1 VAFFIKYLQL
11 HGSSGNVRISFG
23 RNSAGTLEIT
33 DVNNHYPFGLNHV
46 VGNKGLLGD
55 YKNYK
60 YNGKELQET
69 GMYDYG
75 ARFYMPDIGRWG
87 VVDPLAEKY
96 HSIST
101 YHYAMNNPIKFIDPN
116 GMNADVWE
124 LNSDTGA
131 LDKIEE
137 NDRADELY
145 IVDKNGNRK
154 TDSGGNQVKFTMER
168 DEQIEERYIS
178 SKYVPYTPRVG
189 GKRIEATKE
198 IPFEVFSFE
207 NQDNAKSFFE
217 FLEKNSNAGNEF
229 DLLQYNQNNKDK
241 GMVGRTLQFG
251 YLPRMEEGGIMGMF
265 IPTLTLEY
273 YSNMLKT
280 TSGINLMK
288 SIFYHSHPDHKFI
301 KVIINLK
308 CLLKKEKLHISQK
321 QCFKHIGNKIALK
334 SRYFIIKS
342 KNHRLS

>member
-1 VAFFIKYLQL
+1 VAFY
-11 HGSSGNVRISFG
+11 
-23 RNSAGTLEIT
+23 
-33 DVNNHYPFGLNHV
+33 
-46 VGNKGLLGD
+46 
-55 YKNYK
+55 NYK
-60 YNGKELQET
+60 YNGKELQVAGG

-75 ARFYMPDIGRWG
+75 ARMYMPDIGRWG
-87 VVDPLAEKY
+87 VIDPLAEKY

-101 YHYAMNNPIKFIDPN
+101 YHYAVNNPIKFIDPN

-131 LDKIEE
+131 LNKIEE
-137 NDRADELY
+137 NDKPDELY
-145 IVDKNGNRK
+145 IVDKNGDRK
-154 TDSGGNQVKFTMER
+154 TDSDGNQVKFTMER
-168 DEQIEERYIS
+168 DEQIEERYTS
-178 SKYVPYTPRVG
+178 SKCVTYTPRLG
-189 GKRIEATKE
+189 GKRSEATKE

-288 SIFYHSHPDHKFI
+288 SIFNHSHPDHSTNPTPSDPDRESGLNDAI
-301 KVIINLK
+301 PIPTMGVYSGGVYNIY
-308 CLLKKEKLHISQK
+308 KKK
-321 QCFKHIGNKIALK
+321 
-334 SRYFIIKS
+334 
-342 KNHRLS
+342 